1 MSKIKLAW
9 HNWGRWLCL
18 AAAGMLALGFL
29 ALYLVVWIKSGEED
43 DAVPSDCIV
52 VLGAKARG
60 MEPSRVLRLRLEQAQ
75 KAYEQGLGGKIIV
88 CGGKGT
94 DETVPE
100 AVAMAAYLKARACR
114 ARISCWKR
122 KAETPAKT
130 SALPSASWRQTDTRP
145 ACW

>member
-60 MEPSRVLRLRLEQAQ
+60 MDAVHLSQAYGKDLVFVGGVDTQELLPFGTPRQVRDEVRRLRDLFGPNYVVSPSHESILPGVTI
-75 KAYEQGLGGKIIV
+75 ENVL
-88 CGGKGT
+88 
-94 DETVPE
+94 
-100 AVAMAAYLKARACR
+100 AMAEAA
-114 ARISCWKR
+114 
-122 KAETPAKT
+122 AE
-130 SALPSASWRQTDTRP
+130 
-145 ACW
+145 